1 MQCKYCS
8 KQIVDD
14 SIYCSYCGREVELER
29 EEDLHKQA
37 DCIIPGAP
45 KKHCAVCGKS
55 LPNSTVSDM
64 CALCTIKQRN
74 QERAEHLNDPPK
86 QTSYQPKDRYD
97 ISDEFDN
104 SVFEQNKNSYYRGEE
119 EFSLEEEYSRPKKRS
134 FKQSF
139 PHDPAKKSKKGCAAP
154 AVVIIIIVIVG
165 LNLVLDVAGGILGA
179 FFDRIP
185 EIPAQEEAIAS
196 VPAEAEASYEENIQ
210 DIYDLSEFEP
220 DAQEISQ
227 IMIGDYF
234 TDAVDMVEYD
244 FDTESQLY
252 TEGAYVYYSGRI
264 AYEQDGVS
272 HDDYFVTGF
281 VVSETYYYPLY
292 LEIGYEVCYDYR
304 NEVDSNGCVT
314 WEGAYNLNLTEG
326 DPILDE
332 PILFFQ

>member
-55 LPNSTVSDM
+55 LPNSTVSDV

-139 PHDPAKKSKKGCAAP
+139 PHDPAKKPKKGCAAP

-165 LNLVLDVAGGILGA
+165 LNLVFDVAGGILGA
-179 FFDRIP
+179 FSIVYQKYRRKKRRLPVYRPKQKQVMRRTSRTF
-185 EIPAQEEAIAS
+185 
-196 VPAEAEASYEENIQ
+196 
-210 DIYDLSEFEP
+210 
-220 DAQEISQ
+220 
-227 IMIGDYF
+227 MIC
-234 TDAVDMVEYD
+234 
-244 FDTESQLY
+244 
-252 TEGAYVYYSGRI
+252 
-264 AYEQDGVS
+264 
-272 HDDYFVTGF
+272 
-281 VVSETYYYPLY
+281 P
-292 LEIGYEVCYDYR
+292 
-304 NEVDSNGCVT
+304 
-314 WEGAYNLNLTEG
+314 NLNRM
-326 DPILDE
+326 PKKSAK
-332 PILFFQ
+332 